1 MSGITRRQST
11 ALIGSALLSS
21 TFPVLAQT
29 SQPPI
34 KIGFSMAL
42 SGGLA
47 GGGKA
52 ALLTYQ
58 IWAEEVN
65 AKGGLLGR
73 KIELVYYDDQSSPA
87 TVPAI
92 YSKLLDIDKVDL
104 VISGYATVPTAAAM
118 PTVIQ
123 HKKVFLSLFALAL
136 NDQFKYDRYF
146 QLQPNG
152 PTAKTEISRGF
163 YEVASAMTPKPKT
176 IALTGADAEYSQLA
190 LEGARINAKKY
201 GMKIVYD
208 RTYPSNTVD
217 FASIMR
223 PIKAASPDLV
233 FLASYPPDSA
243 GLVRAAYDVGIK
255 AQLFG
260 GGTIGLQFATFK
272 QQLNTM
278 LNNVVSYDLYVPEPT
293 MNFPGIEQLLVRYR
307 ERAKAAGVDPLGI
320 YIPPFAYAEMQIL
333 EQAIKATNG
342 IDDGKLAAYMHK
354 STFKTVVG
362 DISFS
367 PEGEWAKP
375 RILLVQYQNVVGND
389 VEQFKQAGKQVIIY
403 PPELKSGTVKT
414 PFDATHR

>member
-1 MSGITRRQST
+1 MSGITRREST

-21 TFPVLAQT
+21 TFPALAQP

-58 IWAEEVN
+58 IWAEEIN

-123 HKKVFLSLFALAL
+123 HKKLFLSLFALAL

-163 YEVASAMTPKPKT
+163 YEVATAMTPKPTT

-190 LEGARINAKKY
+190 LEGARENAKKY
-201 GMKIVYD
+201 GVKIVYD

-223 PIKAASPDLV
+223 PIKAASPDLIY
-233 FLASYPPDSA
+233 LASYPPD
-243 GLVRAAYDVGIK
+243 LRD
-255 AQLFG
+255 
-260 GGTIGLQFATFK
+260 
-272 QQLNTM
+272 
-278 LNNVVSYDLYVPEPT
+278 
-293 MNFPGIEQLLVRYR
+293 
-307 ERAKAAGVDPLGI
+307 
-320 YIPPFAYAEMQIL
+320 
-333 EQAIKATNG
+333 
-342 IDDGKLAAYMHK
+342 
-354 STFKTVVG
+354 
-362 DISFS
+362 
-367 PEGEWAKP
+367 
-375 RILLVQYQNVVGND
+375 
-389 VEQFKQAGKQVIIY
+389 
-403 PPELKSGTVKT
+403 
-414 PFDATHR
+414 

>member
-1 MSGITRRQST
+1 MSGITRREST
-11 ALIGSALLSS
+11 ALIGSALLAS
-21 TFPVLAQT
+21 TIPATAQAK
-29 SQPPI
+29 PPI

-58 IWAEEVN
+58 IWAEEMN

-73 KIELVYYDDQSSPA
+73 KIELVYYDDQSSPS

-146 QLQPNG
+146 QIQPNG
-152 PTAKTEISRGF
+152 PVARTELSKGF
-163 YEVASAMTPKPKT
+163 YEVGTSLTPRPKT
-176 IALTGADAEYSQLA
+176 IAITGADAEYSQLA

-201 GMKIVYD
+201 GVKIVYD

-217 FASIMR
+217 FGSIMR
-223 PIKAASPDLV
+223 PIKAANPDLI

-255 AQLFG
+255 ARLFG

-307 ERAKAAGVDPLGI
+307 EKAKAAGVDPLGI

-342 IDDGKLAAYMHK
+342 VDDGKLAEYIHK

-362 DISFS
+362 DIAFS
-367 PEGEWAKP
+367 PGGEWAKP
-375 RILLVQYQNVVGND
+375 RILLVQYQGVVGND
-389 VEQFKQAGKQVIIY
+389 VNQFKQAGKQVIVY
-403 PPELKSGTVKT
+403 PPNLKSGNVKS

>member
-1 MSGITRRQST
+1 MSGITRREST

-21 TFPVLAQT
+21 TFPALAQT
-29 SQPPI
+29 NQPPI

-65 AKGGLLGR
+65 AKGGLLGL

-92 YSKLLDIDKVDL
+92 YAKLLDIDKVDL

-163 YEVASAMTPKPKT
+163 YEVASALTPKPKT

-223 PIKAASPDLV
+223 PIKAASPDLI

-293 MNFPGIEQLLVRYR
+293 MKFPGIDQLLVRYR

-333 EQAIKATNG
+333 EQAIKAVG
-342 IDDGKLAAYMHK
+342 SLDDGKLAEYIHK
-354 STFKTVVG
+354 TTFKTVVG
-362 DISFS
+362 DIKFA
-367 PEGEWAKP
+367 PDGEWAKP
-375 RILLVQYQNVVGND
+375 RILLVQYQDIVGND

-403 PPELKSGTVKT
+403 PPELKSGNVRT